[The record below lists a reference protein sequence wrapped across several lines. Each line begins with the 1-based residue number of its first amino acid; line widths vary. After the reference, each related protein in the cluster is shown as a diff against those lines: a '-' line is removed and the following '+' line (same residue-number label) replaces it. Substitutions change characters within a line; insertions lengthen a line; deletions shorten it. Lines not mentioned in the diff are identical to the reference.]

1 MLLIF
6 LSTRKIIMQK
16 PFVNTRSHL
25 FLLSANIIYGLN
37 FTIAKGIMAGSIKP
51 IALLAVRTFITAI
64 LFWVT
69 SRFLPKEKVA
79 KKDLLYLF
87 CCSLLGVVF
96 NQFFFL
102 KGLSL
107 TTPINSSLILTMNP
121 IAAFIFAAIILKE
134 DISLLKG
141 VGLAVG
147 LSGVVVLIL
156 QEGMPELGSSTF
168 TGNLLSLM
176 STTSWALYTV
186 LIKRMLEKY
195 QAVTVMKWTFLSG
208 MTVSML
214 LGFNQLNQTQ
224 FIAFSVYEWLSLG
237 FVIFF
242 ATFLGYLLISSG
254 LKNLSPTVVSIYTYC
269 QPLIATV
276 VASMIGQ
283 DKLSVVKI
291 VSGILIFTGVYLVSK
306 KQKSLKPST

>member
-1 MLLIF
+1 
-6 LSTRKIIMQK
+6 MQSS
-16 PFVNTRSHL
+16 FINTRSHL
-25 FLLSANIIYGLN
+25 FLLSANILYGLN
-37 FTIAKGIMAGSIKP
+37 FTIAKGIMPDTIKP
-51 IALLAVRTFITAI
+51 VALLALRTAVTALLFWITA
-64 LFWVT
+64 
-69 SRFLPKEKVA
+69 SFLPAEKVS
-79 KKDLLYLF
+79 KKHLLYLF
-87 CCSLLGVVF
+87 GCSLLGVVF

-156 QEGMPELGSSTF
+156 QEGLPEFGSSTF

-195 QAVTVMKWTFLSG
+195 HAVTVMKWTFLSG
-208 MTVSML
+208 MVFSMMFGYSQL
-214 LGFNQLNQTQ
+214 SDTEWTGFTT
-224 FIAFSVYEWLSLG
+224 YDWLSLG
-237 FVIFF
+237 FVVFF
-242 ATFLGYLLISSG
+242 ATYIGYLLISSG

-269 QPLIATV
+269 QPLIATL
-276 VASMIGQ
+276 VASVMGQ
-283 DKLSVVKI
+283 DRLNAVKVI
-291 VSGILIFTGVYLVSK
+291 SGILIFTGVYLVSK
-306 KQKSLKPST
+306 KQKQLSAQPVTVKTTA

>member
-1 MLLIF
+1 
-6 LSTRKIIMQK
+6 MQSSYI
-16 PFVNTRSHL
+16 NTRSHL
-25 FLLSANIIYGLN
+25 FLLSANILYGLN
-37 FTIAKGIMAGSIKP
+37 FTIAKGIMPGTIKP
-51 IALLAVRTFITAI
+51 VALLALRTAVTALLFWITA
-64 LFWVT
+64 
-69 SRFLPKEKVA
+69 SFLPSEKVS
-79 KKDLLYLF
+79 KKHLIYLF
-87 CCSLLGVVF
+87 GCSLLGVVF

-156 QEGMPELGSSTF
+156 QEGIPEFGSSTF

-195 QAVTVMKWTFLSG
+195 HAVTVMKWTFLSG
-208 MTVSML
+208 MVVSMMF
-214 LGFNQLNQTQ
+214 GFNQLNDTDWTG
-224 FIAFSVYEWLSLG
+224 FSKYDWLSLG
-237 FVIFF
+237 FVVFF
-242 ATFLGYLLISSG
+242 ATYVGYLLISSG

-269 QPLIATV
+269 QPLIATLV
-276 VASMIGQ
+276 SSVMGQ
-283 DKLSVVKI
+283 DRLNAVKVI
-291 VSGILIFTGVYLVSK
+291 SGILIFTGVYLVSK
-306 KQKSLKPST
+306 KQKQLSPQTISVKT